1 MAHSLNRTIFD
12 PDCFAIDTMLRHSLK
27 LASGTWISFAV
38 VPPLRLHLRTSIT
51 NSAGM
56 GLGGGVASWFAR
68 VTAGSNDAGFE
79 SFVVGESV
87 AIATS

>member
-1 MAHSLNRTIFD
+1 
-12 PDCFAIDTMLRHSLK
+12 
-27 LASGTWISFAV
+27 
-38 VPPLRLHLRTSIT
+38 
-51 NSAGM
+51 M

-68 VTAGSNDAGFE
+68 VTAGSIDAGFE